1 MVLAEGGLGI
11 LIGLETVS
19 NLETSLETSWLVPGL
34 GSGHDWALA
43 RFLEDDIL
51 SIALRPICLNIFLFP
66 LFRYL

>member
-11 LIGLETVS
+11 LIGLGTVS

-51 SIALRPICLNIFLFP
+51 SR
-66 LFRYL
+66 R